1 MPSSLL
7 LATTWALHAI
17 AQSPRPTNFT
27 ELFNVTTYPNA
38 QAANVSQYLNQAAV
52 LAGDDL
58 DDHFQRRCIAGQ
70 VYDDIADSAQ
80 MPGMLSTN
88 SAQTVADFTQGF
100 IPPIEVFDGVYFVGQ
115 SAVSAWAIAIEDGL
129 VVIDALN
136 NAEEAEQILIPG
148 LQRFGYDGSDIVAL
162 IITHEHFDHYG
173 GALWLQDTYNTTTYA
188 SELAWEAM
196 EVADGGPRRDQIVT
210 DGQELTFGNFSI
222 RFIATPGHTPGSTS
236 LIFPVFDHGN
246 KHLVGLNGGAG
257 TASNASAKEDQI
269 ESLFKLA
276 AVAEEAGVD
285 TLLAN
290 HQTQDR
296 SLTNFELLK
305 VRQCVPRGCLQNHP
319 FVVGTEAYV
328 RYMQVQS
335 LCARVQAARSGQ
347 VLNV

>member
-1 MPSSLL
+1 MLSSLL
-7 LATTWALHAI
+7 LAATWAIDAI
-17 AQSPRPTNFT
+17 AQSARPTNFT
-27 ELFNVTTYPNA
+27 ALFNVTTYPDA
-38 QAANVSQYLNQAAV
+38 QVANVSQYLNQAAL

-58 DDHFQRRCIAGQ
+58 DDHFQRRCITGQ

-80 MPGMLSTN
+80 MP
-88 SAQTVADFTQGF
+88 GF

-115 SAVSAWAIAIEDGL
+115 SAVSAWAIATEDGL
-129 VVIDALN
+129 VIIDALN

-148 LQRFGYDGSDIVAL
+148 LQHFGYDGSDIAAL

-173 GALWLQDTYNTTTYA
+173 GALWLQDTYNTTTFA

-196 EVADGGPRRDQIVT
+196 EVAEGGPRRDQIVT

-257 TASNASAKEDQI
+257 IARNATAKEDQI
-269 ESLFKLA
+269 ESYFKLA
-276 AVAEEAGVD
+276 SIAEEAGVD

-305 VRQCVPRGCLQNHP
+305 VRQCVPRGCLQDHP
-319 FVVGTEAYV
+319 SVIGTEAFV
-328 RYMQVQS
+328 RYLQVQS

-347 VLNV
+347 SLNV